1 MPVCTTVYGI
11 DPNSFREMDPSEI
24 WPRNYSKNFLSARP
38 PYRAK
43 MVEKFF
49 IAFLCELKYL
59 DSKNAKKKFSTKNFR
74 VRSMDGPPGS
84 TSPGN
89 ISGTDKDFDMRFFA
103 NAQKRLELHSDQLS
117 SKSLEPFLR
126 KVWKT
131 PFLTGFSPFSGEP
144 VFFSKIR
151 LCHFLTLIN
160 V

>member
-1 MPVCTTVYGI
+1 
-11 DPNSFREMDPSEI
+11 
-24 WPRNYSKNFLSARP
+24 
-38 PYRAK
+38 

-84 TSPGN
+84 TSPVN
-89 ISGTDKDFDMRFFA
+89 ISGTGKDFDMRFFA
-103 NAQKRLELHSDQLS
+103 NAQKRLELHSDQVS

-126 KVWKT
+126 KVRKT

>member
-1 MPVCTTVYGI
+1 MTKKL
-11 DPNSFREMDPSEI
+11 F
-24 WPRNYSKNFLSARP
+24 
-38 PYRAK
+38 
-43 MVEKFF
+43 EKF
-49 IAFLCELKYL
+49 
-59 DSKNAKKKFSTKNFR
+59 SKCQTTIQGKNGRKIFYCIFMRIEVPRFQKCKKKISTKLFR

-126 KVWKT
+126 KVRKT